1 MTVLTLQE
9 IAERLKL
16 HPNTL
21 RRYIKEGKLAAMK
34 FGRVWR
40 IEEKD
45 LEEFMRAN
53 KRGVGK

>member
-21 RRYIKEGKLAAMK
+21 RRYIKERKLAAMK

>member
-1 MTVLTLQE
+1 MTVLTLKE

-21 RRYIKEGKLAAMK
+21 RRYIKEGKLPAMK

-40 IEEKD
+40 VEEED
-45 LEEFMRAN
+45 LKEFMRAN
-53 KRGVGK
+53 KQGAKK

>member
-1 MTVLTLQE
+1 MTLQE

-34 FGRVWR
+34 FGRIWR
-40 IEEKD
+40 VEKKD

-53 KRGVGK
+53 KRGVKK

>member
-1 MTVLTLQE
+1 VTVLTLQE

>member
-1 MTVLTLQE
+1 MTAVLTLRE

-21 RRYIKEGKLAAMK
+21 RRYAKEGELPAMK

-40 IEEKD
+40 VSEED
-45 LEEFMRAN
+45 LN
-53 KRGVGK
+53 NWLKQKKKK